1 MATVNGDGLVVQV
14 YGAAALASPI
24 VQMGWLRHREPPI
37 SLLVVWLQTSSH
49 NHDTVLPLIG
59 EMEALL

>member
-1 MATVNGDGLVVQV
+1 MATVTGDGLVIQF
-14 YGAAALASPI
+14 YEAAALASPI
-24 VQMGWLRHREPPI
+24 VQMGWLRHKEPQI

-59 EMEALL
+59 GMEALL